1 MIILFFMTVPI
12 RFVIFG
18 NDEPLMSQYV
28 GKGEVGPSLLNPQSK
43 QESNPHLSEFIMYSS
58 LDAID
63 ILRKTTN
70 DE

>member
-1 MIILFFMTVPI
+1 MTAPI

-18 NDEPLMSQYV
+18 NDEPLMSLYV
-28 GKGEVGPSLLNPQSK
+28 GKGEVGPNVCLSHFK